1 MVKDILNWFMFPIV
15 KFLQLLS
22 LTKTMQK
29 KVITLFIK
37 KLVMTGTIFL
47 VEMIFMEI
55 IFLLT
60 ALNNQKLSTNPQL
73 KVNLLTVNGTLLQFP
88 KWKIL
93 KTLKLQDLT
102 VIAQCLKANKKC
114 ICQKNMV
121 GTLFVFRE
129 KQTEILKST
138 IPNQPTLLQKVLFT

>member
-1 MVKDILNWFMFPIV
+1 MFPIV

-55 IFLLT
+55 IFLLME
-60 ALNNQKLSTNPQL
+60 LNNQKLSTNPQL

-102 VIAQCLKANKKC
+102 VIAQYLKANKKF
-114 ICQKNMV
+114 ICQKNMA